1 MTAVAA
7 GVTAPRRSWRQ
18 RSQNTRTA
26 YLFLLPALLV
36 MAIITFYPLVFQI
49 WMAFTDF
56 QLMNVNPARPGPAFV
71 GLDNFARILDNNIVI
86 PNFDF
91 LRILTF
97 NLFWAL
103 SNVVIH
109 VVIGVFIAPILNVDG
124 LRFKRIWRAVYILPI
139 AIPPIIVATVWL
151 NMFDP
156 QYGAINQLI
165 NGTIG
170 VLFKLPPFQLDW
182 LNQPN
187 PILSIGP
194 LILPLAYFALLTA
207 NI

>member
-7 GVTAPRRSWRQ
+7 GRAAVPRRPWRQ

-56 QLMNVNPARPGPAFV
+56 QLKNLNPARPGPAFV
-71 GLDNFARILDNNIVI
+71 GLDNFTRILDNNIVI

-103 SNVVIH
+103 SSVVIH
-109 VVIGVFIAPILNVDG
+109 VVICVFSALILNVDG

-139 AIPPIIVATVWL
+139 AIPPIIVATVWR
-151 NMFDP
+151 NMFDA
-156 QYGAINQLI
+156 QYGPVNQII
-165 NGTIG
+165 NG
-170 VLFKLPPFQLDW
+170 
-182 LNQPN
+182 
-187 PILSIGP
+187 
-194 LILPLAYFALLTA
+194 
-207 NI
+207 

>member
-7 GVTAPRRSWRQ
+7 GRAAVPRRPWRQ

-56 QLMNVNPARPGPAFV
+56 QLKNLRPGSPGPNFV
-71 GLDNFARILDNNIVI
+71 GLQNFTRILDNNIVI

-97 NLFWAL
+97 NLFWAF
-103 SNVVIH
+103 SNVIIH
-109 VVIGVFIAPILNVDG
+109 VVLGVAIALVLNVDG
-124 LRFKRIWRAVYILPI
+124 LKFKRIWRAVYILPI
-139 AIPPIIVATVWL
+139 AIQAII
-151 NMFDP
+151 
-156 QYGAINQLI
+156 
-165 NGTIG
+165 GTIG

-187 PILSIGP
+187 PILAVGP
-194 LILPLAYFALLTA
+194 LVLPLAYFALLAA
-207 NI
+207 NIWLG

>member
-7 GVTAPRRSWRQ
+7 GVAAPGRSWRQ
-18 RSQNTRTA
+18 RTQTSRTA

-56 QLMNVNPARPGPAFV
+56 QLKNLNPNKPGPALV
-71 GLDNFARILDNNIVI
+71 GFDNFIRILNNNIVI

-103 SNVVIH
+103 SN
-109 VVIGVFIAPILNVDG
+109 
-124 LRFKRIWRAVYILPI
+124 
-139 AIPPIIVATVWL
+139 
-151 NMFDP
+151 
-156 QYGAINQLI
+156 
-165 NGTIG
+165 
-170 VLFKLPPFQLDW
+170 
-182 LNQPN
+182 
-187 PILSIGP
+187 
-194 LILPLAYFALLTA
+194 
-207 NI
+207 